1 MQFNL
6 YIGNHGKRD
15 GIEDFIEIISN
26 ILSNRGHE
34 VAVSNE
40 LKANYPNII
49 IDEFTNFITNRKI
62 AYFKKAFP
70 ETKLIYVLTEFIE
83 KKYGLT
89 SFNLF
94 EGLLEVSVLTLVN
107 VYLKLRR
114 SDFPS
119 PTLYDFVLAFLHLP
133 FYSVYFL
140 SYVVKK
146 IISGKKKLSL
156 TSIFHKQ
163 VYMLMRFLGMK
174 SMLCHVD
181 LILLAHRDI
190 TRNLSKYLISSESVA
205 GVIYPEMDISKI
217 KQNLFENKILAMEL
231 TGSVTPYRQGWIE
244 AINKS
249 IVLLGIKHEFG
260 MSQVYSFINSTKKT
274 LRGAFS
280 FHPPQTKNWKY
291 SSPTRLFRALNQ
303 EGNIPILTHYFN
315 QHPIEDVCLLYEGDQ
330 TILKMYDF
338 FHDKNKA
345 WTYLLPKLENYAQ
358 KAELENNIIVQKM
371 ILLDTSG
378 SQ

>member
-15 GIEDFIEIISN
+15 GIEDFIEIISD
-26 ILSNRGHE
+26 ILSKRGHE
-34 VAVSNE
+34 VVVSNE
-40 LKANYPNII
+40 LKASCPNII
-49 IDEFTNFITNRKI
+49 IDEFTNFITNRKL

-70 ETKLIYVLTEFIE
+70 ETKLVYVLTEFIE

-94 EGLLEVSVLTLVN
+94 DGLEKVSVLTLVN
-107 VYLKLRR
+107 IYLKLRR

-119 PTLYDFVLAFLHLP
+119 PTLYDFILAFLHLP

-140 SYVVKK
+140 SHLLKNNFF
-146 IISGKKKLSL
+146 KKKSP
-156 TSIFHKQ
+156 TFSFFFHKQ
-163 VYMLMRFLGMK
+163 IYMLMRFLGMK
-174 SMLCHVD
+174 SMLCHAD

-190 TRNLSKYLISSESVA
+190 TKNLSKYLINPESIA
-205 GVIYPEMDISKI
+205 GVIYPELDISKI
-217 KQNLFENKILAMEL
+217 KQNLFEKKILSMEL
-231 TGSVTPYRQGWIE
+231 TGSVTPYRQGWVE
-244 AINKS
+244 TINKS
-249 IVLLGIKHEFG
+249 IILLGIRHEFG
-260 MSQVYSFINSTKKT
+260 MSQVYSFMNSTKKT

-280 FHPPQTKNWKY
+280 FHPPQTYNWKY

-303 EGNIPILTHYFN
+303 EGNIPVLTHYFN

-330 TILKMYDF
+330 TILKMYEF
-338 FHDKNKA
+338 FHNKNKA
-345 WTYLLPKLENYAQ
+345 WAYLLPKLESYAQ
-358 KAELENNIIVQKM
+358 QAELENNNIVQKM